1 MKKQFI
7 ILLICL
13 SAAVNAQNRVRINVA
28 DITGTDSTYYIQ
40 MNKST
45 SPLIEFFFTTLNAN
59 DATIEVGI
67 ALNTARFFPLTLDI
81 DNPLTLDKTDTSLT
95 RTQNGITTSAF
106 HVFAIGSWPG
116 TLLAITITKN
126 SVTTGSIYIYY

>member
-7 ILLICL
+7 IFLICI
-13 SAAVNAQNRVRINVA
+13 SAAVNAQQHIRINVA
-28 DITGTDSTYYIQ
+28 DITGSDSTYYIH

-45 SPLIEFFFTTLNAN
+45 SPLVEFFFTTLNAN

-81 DNPLTLDKTDTSLT
+81 DNPLTLDKTDATLT

-106 HVFAIGSWPG
+106 HIFAIGSWPG
-116 TLLAITITKN
+116 TMLAFTITKN
-126 SVTTGSIYIYY
+126 SVTSGYIYIYY